1 MRYKLLINGKLV
13 DGATTIGVEDPATG
27 EVFEQCPR
35 ADEAQLMH
43 AVAAAKA
50 AFPAWAR
57 RSYADRGALLV
68 RLAEV
73 LEKNADEMA
82 RLITRE
88 QGKPIARAHMEVG
101 ISIALLR

>member
-27 EVFEQCPR
+27 DVFEQCPR
-35 ADEAQLMH
+35 ADEAQLML

-57 RSYADRGALLV
+57 RSYGDRGALLNL
-68 RLAEV
+68 LADV
-73 LEKNADEMA
+73 LEKNADAMA

-88 QGKPIARAHMEVG
+88 QGKPLAQAHLEVG
-101 ISIALLR
+101 VSIAL